1 MTIEKIRYFIEVARS
16 SSITQAAKNLYVSQP
31 NLSKQLAQMEA
42 ECGFPLFSRTKHRLE
57 LTEAGA
63 ELYEQLQNI
72 PETVDAAFAHAKEV
86 SERSARHLSVGVMEL
101 QEMSEM
107 LMPAITEFSR
117 QHPGV
122 DVNLE
127 RNGFSKLR
135 AGLDN
140 GVYDMIVTMAF
151 DAQDPQDY
159 EKLVLSE
166 PLPMIA
172 VHKDTPL
179 AKRKSISFK
188 ELKNESFVLI
198 ASRETPQGERQFMNE
213 CANAGFCPKLVRR
226 PSSLESLLLCVEA
239 GIGIAL
245 LDNNI
250 RLDPITP
257 VRLVPVNDIPSI
269 CFTAVWSKKCCSP
282 MLAEFLPILR
292 ASAQGK

>member
-1 MTIEKIRYFIEVARS
+1 MTVEKIRYFIEVAQS

-31 NLSKQLAQMEA
+31 NLSKQIAQMEA
-42 ECGFPLFSRTKHRLE
+42 ECGFALFSRNKHRLE
-57 LTEAGA
+57 LTEAGV
-63 ELYEQLQNI
+63 ELYEQLQHV
-72 PETVDAAFAHAKEV
+72 PEVIETAFARAREV
-86 SERSARHLSVGVMEL
+86 SLRSSRRLSIGVMEL

-107 LMPAITEFSR
+107 LMPAISSFSKK
-117 QHPGV
+117 HPEI

-151 DAQDPQDY
+151 DAADLPGY
-159 EKLVLSE
+159 EEMILSE

-172 VHKDTPL
+172 VHKDSPL
-179 AKRKSISFK
+179 AKRKSVAFK
-188 ELKNESFVLI
+188 ELKNEAFVLI
-198 ASRETPQGERQFMNE
+198 TSKETPRGEQEFLKE
-213 CANAGFCPKLVRR
+213 CENAGFAPKLVRR

-250 RLDPITP
+250 RLDPSTP

-269 CFTAVWSKKCCSP
+269 CFTAVWSAKCENP
-282 MLAEFLPILR
+282 VLKEFLAIL
-292 ASAQGK
+292 SSLT